1 MQHSFK
7 IYKQGVRTM
16 GKKKVLIIDND
27 VDFIDQNKAV
37 LEENGFEVISASGSR
52 EGIEKVSFEMPD
64 IVLLE
69 LMLEKHDAGFDLVK
83 AIKADPRYKGIPLL
97 MVTSA
102 AGETGCDFCQDLDGY
117 WMKTDD
123 FVNKPVTPEDLKK
136 RINILLEKTGKA

>member
-1 MQHSFK
+1 
-7 IYKQGVRTM
+7 M
-16 GKKKVLIIDND
+16 GKKKILIIDSD
-27 VDFIDQNKAV
+27 VDFIDQSKMA
-37 LEENGFEVISASGSR
+37 LEEKGFEVISASDSR
-52 EGIEKVSFEMPD
+52 EGIEKVSYEMPD

-69 LMLEKHDAGFDLVK
+69 LILEKHDAGFDLVK
-83 AIKADPRYKGIPLL
+83 AIKADPRFKGIPVL

-123 FVNKPVTPEDLKK
+123 FVNKPVTPEELIK

>member
-1 MQHSFK
+1 
-7 IYKQGVRTM
+7 M
-16 GKKKVLIIDND
+16 GKKKILIIDSD
-27 VDFIDQNKAV
+27 VDFIDQSKTA
-37 LEENGFEVISASGSR
+37 LEEKGFEVISASDSR
-52 EGIEKVSFEMPD
+52 EGIGKVSYEMPD

-69 LMLEKHDAGFDLVK
+69 LILEKHDAGFDLVK
-83 AIKADPRYKGIPLL
+83 AIKADPRFKRIPVL

-123 FVNKPVTPEDLKK
+123 FVNKPVTPEELIK

>member
-1 MQHSFK
+1 
-7 IYKQGVRTM
+7 M
-16 GKKKVLIIDND
+16 GKKKILIIDSD
-27 VDFIDQNKAV
+27 VDFIDQSKTA
-37 LEENGFEVISASGSR
+37 LEEKGFEVISASDSR
-52 EGIEKVSFEMPD
+52 EGIEKVSYEMPD

-69 LMLEKHDAGFDLVK
+69 LILEKHDAGFDLVK
-83 AIKADPRYKGIPLL
+83 AIKADPRFKGIPVL

-123 FVNKPVTPEDLKK
+123 FVNKPVTPEELIK

>member
-1 MQHSFK
+1 
-7 IYKQGVRTM
+7 M
-16 GKKKVLIIDND
+16 GKKKILIIDSD
-27 VDFIDQNKAV
+27 VDFIDQSKMA
-37 LEENGFEVISASGSR
+37 LEEKGFEVISASDSR
-52 EGIEKVSFEMPD
+52 EGIEKVSYEMPD

-69 LMLEKHDAGFDLVK
+69 LILEKHDAGFDLVK
-83 AIKADPRYKGIPLL
+83 AIKADPRFKGIPVL

-123 FVNKPVTPEDLKK
+123 FMNKPVTPEELIK

>member
-1 MQHSFK
+1 
-7 IYKQGVRTM
+7 M
-16 GKKKVLIIDND
+16 GKKKILIIDSD
-27 VDFIDQNKAV
+27 VDFVDQSKMA
-37 LEENGFEVISASGSR
+37 LEEKGFEVISASDSR
-52 EGIEKVSFEMPD
+52 EGIEKVSYEMPD

-69 LMLEKHDAGFDLVK
+69 LILEKHDAGFNLVK
-83 AIKADPRYKGIPLL
+83 VIKADPRFKGIPVL

-123 FVNKPVTPEDLKK
+123 FVNKPVTPEELIK

>member
-1 MQHSFK
+1 M
-7 IYKQGVRTM
+7 V
-16 GKKKVLIIDND
+16 KKKVLIIDKD
-27 VDFIDQNKAV
+27 VDFIDQNKAA
-37 LEENGFEVISASGSR
+37 LEESGFEVTSASDSR

-64 IVLLE
+64 VILLE
-69 LMLEKHDAGFDLVK
+69 LMLEKHDAGFNLVK
-83 AIKADPRYKGIPLL
+83 ALKADPRYKGIPVI

-123 FVNKPVTPEDLKK
+123 FVNKPVTPEDLIK

>member
-1 MQHSFK
+1 
-7 IYKQGVRTM
+7 M
-16 GKKKVLIIDND
+16 GKKKILIIDND
-27 VDFIDQNKAV
+27 VDFIEQNKVV
-37 LEENGFEVISASGSR
+37 LEKNGFEVISASSSR
-52 EGIEKVSFEMPD
+52 EGIEKVSFEIPD

-83 AIKADPRYKGIPLL
+83 AIKADPRYKGIPVL

-102 AGETGCDFCQDLDGY
+102 AGETGCDFCQELDGY

-123 FVNKPVTPEDLKK
+123 FVNKPVAPEDLIK

>member
-1 MQHSFK
+1 
-7 IYKQGVRTM
+7 M
-16 GKKKVLIIDND
+16 GKKKILIIDSD
-27 VDFIDQNKAV
+27 VDFIDQSKTA
-37 LEENGFEVISASGSR
+37 LEEKGFEVISASDSR
-52 EGIEKVSFEMPD
+52 EGIGKVSYEMPD

-69 LMLEKHDAGFDLVK
+69 LILEKHDAGFDLVK
-83 AIKADPRYKGIPLL
+83 AIKADPRFKGIPVL

-123 FVNKPVTPEDLKK
+123 FVNKPVTPEELIK

>member
-1 MQHSFK
+1 
-7 IYKQGVRTM
+7 M

-37 LEENGFEVISASGSR
+37 LEESGFEVISASDSR
-52 EGIEKVSFEMPD
+52 EGVEKVSFEMPD

-69 LMLEKHDAGFDLVK
+69 LMLEKHDAGFDVVK
-83 AIKADPRYKGIPLL
+83 AIKADPRFKGIPIL

-102 AGETGCDFCQDLDGY
+102 AGETGCDFCQELDGY

-123 FVNKPVTPEDLKK
+123 FVNKPVTPDELIK
-136 RINILLEKTGKA
+136 RINILLEKAGKA